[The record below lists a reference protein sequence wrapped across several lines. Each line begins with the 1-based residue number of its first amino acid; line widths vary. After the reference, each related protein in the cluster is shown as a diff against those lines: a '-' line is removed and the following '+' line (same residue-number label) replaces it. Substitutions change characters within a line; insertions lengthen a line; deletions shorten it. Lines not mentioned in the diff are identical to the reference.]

1 MVANSS
7 RKANLEMFLIKIA
20 PAYYNCIV
28 KKINVGEKQ
37 DKKKYSWFILGNRLR
52 GKCTARLIPAA
63 RCFVVGSEH
72 GCDKFTVW
80 GERRVFAHLELSGRK
95 LLSVGFLN
103 TFGNGA
109 RCFGNRCW
117 WRCRSCAR

>member
-1 MVANSS
+1 
-7 RKANLEMFLIKIA
+7 MFLIIIGRSDF
-20 PAYYNCIV
+20 YCIV

-63 RCFVVGSEH
+63 RCSVVGSER

-80 GERRVFAHLELSGRK
+80 GERQVFAHSELSGWK
-95 LLSVGFLN
+95 LLSVVFLN
-103 TFGNGA
+103 TFGSRA